1 MKYIFTFL
9 TCLLALSLLAQN
21 NDNTTNSSTE
31 YNLISPEFP
40 GGKTAKDHFLSTNI
54 KYPVVAKENKI
65 QGIVEFRFIVELD
78 GTLTNFQILKDPGG
92 GLGEEAIRVYKL
104 MPKWIPGD
112 LYNQAARV
120 PITESLNFKLSPSKS
135 VKREK

>member
-9 TCLLALSLLAQN
+9 TCLLALSLSAQN
-21 NDNTTNSSTE
+21 NDKTSNSSTE

-40 GGKTAKDHFLSTNI
+40 GGKTAKNFFLSTNVQH
-54 KYPVVAKENKI
+54 PVIAKENKI
-65 QGIVEFRFIVELD
+65 QGVVELRFIVELD

-92 GLGEEAIRVYKL
+92 GLGEEAIRVYKM

-120 PITESLNFKLSPSKS
+120 PITESLNFKLSSKS
-135 VKREK
+135 LKK